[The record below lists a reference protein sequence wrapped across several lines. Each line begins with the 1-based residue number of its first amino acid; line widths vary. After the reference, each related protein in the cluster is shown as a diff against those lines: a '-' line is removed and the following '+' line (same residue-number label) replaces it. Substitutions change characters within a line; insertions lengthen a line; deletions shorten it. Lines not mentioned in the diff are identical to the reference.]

1 MESWNGVINE
11 IMNARRSPD
20 IRKYMYA
27 EETSTCML
35 SEARDYAM
43 MLYPLNDS
51 YADSFIETSMDKLW
65 NHNPSATVFIK
76 TKHDYTVDD
85 ITRTI
90 NMLSL
95 NAWNSIREYE
105 MIMTAREHADE
116 HGLSWYSDDDMGT
129 SMSILL
135 NTAYPDHIPERY
147 DVLNAIM
154 QSGKT
159 SFDGRNE
166 LFMLY
171 ADFSYEGV
179 RNRKQWN
186 DYVKYDNAVKS
197 WLKTNDI
204 TVNDWQE
211 LETLMNNIPDDAK
224 TDEKMQERLFHESND
239 SSGCALIEFIIR
251 CNENNDDIFDRYVY
265 DENNG
270 VIPIEHVKH
279 FIHLMSSGYP
289 FEYAYQN
296 MLMEFQP
303 AEN

>member
-1 MESWNGVINE
+1 MESWNDVINE

-27 EETSTCML
+27 EETSACML
-35 SEARDYAM
+35 SVARDYAM
-43 MLYPLNDS
+43 MRYPLNDS
-51 YADSFIETSMDKLW
+51 YADAFIETSMVKLD
-65 NHNPSATVFIK
+65 HHPSASAFIP

-85 ITRTI
+85 IARTI

-95 NAWNSIREYE
+95 NAWNSMREYE
-105 MIMTAREHADE
+105 MIMIAREHADE

-129 SMSILL
+129 SMSLLL

-147 DVLNAIM
+147 DVINAIM

-159 SFDGRNE
+159 SFDDRNE
-166 LFMLY
+166 LFMRY
-171 ADFSYEGV
+171 ADFGYEGV

-204 TVNDWQE
+204 TVNDWKE
-211 LETLMNNIPDDAK
+211 LETLMDNIPDDAK
-224 TDEKMQERLFHESND
+224 TDEKTQARLFHESND
-239 SSGCALIEFIIR
+239 SSGRALIEFIIIF
-251 CNENNDDIFDRYVY
+251 NERNDDIFDRYVY

-270 VIPIEHVKH
+270 VIPIEYVKH

-296 MLMEFQP
+296 MLMEFQL